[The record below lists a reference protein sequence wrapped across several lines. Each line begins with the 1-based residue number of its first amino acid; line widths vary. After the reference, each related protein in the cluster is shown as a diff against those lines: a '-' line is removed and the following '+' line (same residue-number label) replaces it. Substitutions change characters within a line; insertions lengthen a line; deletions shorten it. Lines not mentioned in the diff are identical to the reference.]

1 MKGIFNR
8 YLIAKVVLDFPV
20 LIIAYCISY
29 MFNEATSHLTI
40 PLYAHAI
47 FLASSVASW
56 YISAR
61 VSKLNTDRRFNK
73 YAEEIV
79 YITFTMVIFFIV
91 QASNIFLFKLFL
103 FFNTVFYLTY
113 IVILYFLVLVVKY
126 IARKYLHTF
135 TNKGKIFERVL
146 LISDAAYANHF
157 HDVMSKHAFYGF
169 QCVGALHESKEG
181 FVQCPYLGHPRELT
195 NILNSQPL
203 DEVVIAMPKEM
214 EKDINEV
221 IAICNQHNLK
231 VRIIPDFLHFTSSPM
246 LIENIGLIP
255 VISQQSLPLEEWV
268 NQLLKRSF
276 DLFFSFLFFVLIA
289 SWLFPI
295 IAILIKI
302 TSKGPVFY
310 KQKRWGLNNSHIDVY
325 KFRTMYFNAHS
336 ISADGKFLQTNEN
349 DERVTTLGKFLRNTS
364 IDEFPQFYNVLKGD
378 MSVVGPR
385 PHSIPHSLESLNYVS
400 SYTLR
405 HIIKPGITGWA
416 QVNGYRGITK
426 NHFDMQNRVNYDLY
440 YIRKWNFWLDCQI
453 ILQTI
458 INLLKGDEN
467 VY

>member
-1 MKGIFNR
+1 
-8 YLIAKVVLDFPV
+8 
-20 LIIAYCISY
+20 
-29 MFNEATSHLTI
+29 
-40 PLYAHAI
+40 
-47 FLASSVASW
+47 
-56 YISAR
+56 
-61 VSKLNTDRRFNK
+61 
-73 YAEEIV
+73 
-79 YITFTMVIFFIV
+79 
-91 QASNIFLFKLFL
+91 
-103 FFNTVFYLTY
+103 
-113 IVILYFLVLVVKY
+113 
-126 IARKYLHTF
+126 
-135 TNKGKIFERVL
+135 
-146 LISDAAYANHF
+146 
-157 HDVMSKHAFYGF
+157 
-169 QCVGALHESKEG
+169 
-181 FVQCPYLGHPRELT
+181 
-195 NILNSQPL
+195 
-203 DEVVIAMPKEM
+203 
-214 EKDINEV
+214 
-221 IAICNQHNLK
+221 
-231 VRIIPDFLHFTSSPM
+231 M

-255 VISQQSLPLEEWV
+255 LISQQSLPLEELV
-268 NQLLKRSF
+268 NQLIKRSF
-276 DLFFSFLFFVLIA
+276 DLFFSIFFFVLIA

-302 TSKGPVFY
+302 TSQGPVFY

-349 DERVTTLGKFLRNTS
+349 DERVTKFGKFLRNTS

-400 SYTLR
+400 SYMVR

-426 NHFDMQNRVNYDLY
+426 NHFDMQKRVNYDLY

-453 ILQTI
+453 ILQTS